1 LPTSSRSKMQSNLQE
16 SVLEQDFLDILIK
29 FGKICYMKYG
39 SYHQVI
45 RITAPDAIRF
55 VHKKAVAS

>member
-1 LPTSSRSKMQSNLQE
+1 LLTSSRSLMQNNRQE
-16 SVLEQDFLDILIK
+16 SVLEQDFLDILSK

-39 SYHQVI
+39 SYPQVM

-55 VHKKAVAS
+55 VHRKAVAS